1 MILKNIQ
8 KNTDS
13 KYLFSIKDNGRTAL
27 HVDSKQ
33 TKLIS
38 YRCNHASA
46 LKK

>member
-1 MILKNIQ
+1 MILQ
-8 KNTDS
+8 KIYRKTDS